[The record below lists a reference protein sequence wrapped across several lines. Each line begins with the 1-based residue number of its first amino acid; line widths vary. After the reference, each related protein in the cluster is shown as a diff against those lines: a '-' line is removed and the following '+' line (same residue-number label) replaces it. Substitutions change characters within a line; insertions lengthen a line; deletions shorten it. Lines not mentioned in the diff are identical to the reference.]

1 MSVQRVNA
9 TYAIETICPIVINSS
24 EAIFTYQMASSVALN
39 KNVNGR
45 SECFPNDYSLLQL
58 QSSQNAYRCCENNA
72 IKMNMNNGVNMGMN
86 MYR

>member
-9 TYAIETICPIVINSS
+9 TYAIETVCPIVINSS

-45 SECFPNDYSLLQL
+45 QQCNPTDYDYLQIY
-58 QSSQNAYRCCENNA
+58 SSQNARKCCENNA
-72 IKMNMNNGVNMGMN
+72 LKMNMNNGVGMGMN